1 MHKRGFDLSL
11 LDSVIEQL
19 KDGKKLNEKFKEHLL
34 SGEFAE
40 FHECHIKPDWLFIY
54 YVDENELVLVA
65 VDTGSHSDIFG

>member
-34 SGEFAE
+34 SGEFAG

-54 YVDENELVLVA
+54 HNIKEDPHNDFLNRWIPL
-65 VDTGSHSDIFG
+65 